1 MCKRNKWK
9 KGILGVGLAAAC
21 FLAVPSGAYATQTEG
36 APAGDPPAASAPADP
51 ADQPGADST
60 PGTPDA
66 AVTPPADTT
75 PKAPAAGSLAGPV
88 SPTAGTPATDAEKE
102 AAKTRLLNRMNDLK
116 SLYSLDAA
124 GMTRLESVY
133 NNAVQNIDA
142 DATRTADDLDDFVV
156 TTMSALENV
165 AYAYINSKNNSS
177 SDNPNI
183 KSDNPDRIINND
195 DRADADEDL
204 LNYMKSLEVRYRL
217 DEKVMENL
225 RKVFDSAVYY
235 IANTDMT
242 VAELEAYVTS
252 TKGSMEST
260 AVANV
265 SVTTSE
271 FLQVGDNW
279 ATPTV
284 SYGQSVAIVLPVIN
298 FGTEEL
304 NDLIIEPQT
313 STIVSEWPF
322 VPGMTSYLQTEP
334 YIPGNQTYD
343 AAMANRREFTFYFTA
358 RDDVM
363 SGFYPLKFHIW
374 YTKSGIRCEEPAEL
388 TVYVRTVGKPGS
400 GTIGGSGEETSGA
413 KPRIVVTG
421 FETNPAQVFAGD
433 TFTLTVHVKNT
444 SKEMAVT
451 NLLFDMQAAVE
462 GEDKTNTYAAFLPMS
477 GSSSV
482 YMDKISADTAA
493 DIEIE
498 MTAKADLAQKP
509 YVLEVNMKYDAGAM
523 FDLTDTASV
532 SIPINQES
540 RFDISTPEVMPGDI
554 TVGSQSNVMFSIY
567 NTGKTTLYNVQVKFY
582 ADSIEEATA
591 FVGNLNSG
599 ATGNVDSMITGAN
612 ATMDDGTINVDIS
625 YEDEAGNVSTET
637 KTIMLYVSEEFYDD
651 FVMDDDMM
659 MGIEGEEGESKPRT
673 GLIIG
678 IVAAVVVAAGAGIIL
693 LVRLKKKKKEALLLA
708 DDLKSLDDDNTNS
721 F

>member
-9 KGILGVGLAAAC
+9 RGLLSIGLAAVC
-21 FLAVPSGAYATQTEG
+21 FWAVPSGVYATGMEG
-36 APAGDPPAASAPADP
+36 IQGGDTHEVEEPIVPEASLASALSVNPVPLD
-51 ADQPGADST
+51 
-60 PGTPDA
+60 
-66 AVTPPADTT
+66 VTEASEDN
-75 PKAPAAGSLAGPV
+75 KN
-88 SPTAGTPATDAEKE
+88 TAKNE
-102 AAKTRLLNRMNDLK
+102 LQSYMNNLK
-116 SLYSLDAA
+116 SLYSLDDA
-124 GMTRLESVY
+124 GMARLKSVY
-133 NNAVQNIDA
+133 DNAVNIINDNNTIKVNA
-142 DATRTADDLDDFVV
+142 LDDLV
-156 TTMSALENV
+156 TMTKSAMENA
-165 AYAYINSKNNSS
+165 AYSYVSS
-177 SDNPNI
+177 IANTDSSNI
-183 KSDNPDRIINND
+183 KTDNPDRIINND
-195 DRADADEDL
+195 DRAAADEDL
-204 LNYMKSLEVRYRL
+204 LYYMNSLKVRYRL
-217 DEKVMENL
+217 DEKMMENL
-225 RKVFDSAVYY
+225 QKVFDSAVYY

-242 VAELEAYVTS
+242 VGELAAYVTS
-252 TKGSMEST
+252 TKSSMESA
-260 AVANV
+260 AVGNV

-284 SYGQSVAIVLPVIN
+284 SYGQSVAIVLPVVN

-322 VPGMTSYLQTEP
+322 VPDKTSYLQTEP
-334 YIPGNQTYD
+334 YIPGNKTYD
-343 AAMANRREFTFYFTA
+343 TAMANRREFTFYFTA

-363 SGFYPLKFHIW
+363 SGFYPLNFNVW
-374 YTKSGIRCEEPAEL
+374 YTKSGIRCEEPAVL
-388 TVYVRTVGKPGS
+388 TVYVRAIGKPGS
-400 GTIGGSGEETSGA
+400 GTIGGNGEETSGA

-421 FETNPAQVFAGD
+421 FETNPAQVYAGD
-433 TFTLTVHVKNT
+433 TFILTVHVKNT

-462 GEDKTNTYAAFLPMS
+462 GEDKTNTYAAFLPTS

-532 SIPINQES
+532 SIPIYQES

-554 TVGSQSNVMFSIY
+554 SVGSQSNVMFSIY
-567 NTGKTTLYNVQVKFY
+567 NTGKTTLYNVQVRFI

-591 FVGNLNSG
+591 FVGNLTSG
-599 ATGNVDSMITGAN
+599 STGNVDVMITGAS
-612 ATMDDGTINVDIS
+612 ATMDDGTINVEIS
-625 YEDEAGNVSTET
+625 YEDDAGNVSTET
-637 KTIMLYVSEEFYDD
+637 RTITLYVMEEFYDD
-651 FVMDDDMM
+651 FM
-659 MGIEGEEGESKPRT
+659 MGEDFMIGMEEEEDGGSHT

-678 IVAAVVVAAGAGIIL
+678 IVAAVAAAAGVGIFFF
-693 LVRLKKKKKEALLLA
+693 VRLRKKKKEALLLQEDLRSIN
-708 DDLKSLDDDNTNS
+708 DDFNNK